1 MNHTLNRSILV
12 LFACTFTYIFSEVLL
27 APFYPVFFEKV
38 FGVEDLSYT
47 GFYIFIC
54 RMTVVLTAP
63 FWGFFS
69 NRLNIKI
76 LLYSGQICSA
86 LVCIAITLT
95 QNVTQFT
102 IATVILL
109 LFRSSF
115 VILYPLIIQLGGE
128 ERREMIAGTYQAV
141 FHTGIVISSIAGVWI
156 IRLPNPLN
164 AFFIVAL
171 LDMLQFALCWFFL
184 EVSSEKKQSTKKVQ
198 SDNPP
203 IDILQTHWTF
213 IPAIGMICLLFQ
225 FIHNLV
231 RPYFVS
237 YVTEADYFGTTLT
250 TGGILFAIPSVM
262 AIAALPFIRSYAKPH
277 RIPLLYTIGSLLLAV
292 TLLIQGSTNSLS
304 LFVFSRVI
312 YGFFLAVTQAA
323 LELYLFNNSDPQ
335 NISFNYTLMFA
346 FANIGLVLSPLT
358 ASYLVEQYSF
368 AFPLVVAGI
377 LSVFTLAYTWS
388 LTLHPVLAK
397 MINRYHR
404 SA

>member
-1 MNHTLNRSILV
+1 MNHTLNRSISV
-12 LFACTFTYIFSEVLL
+12 LFVCAFTYIFSEVLL

-54 RMTVVLTAP
+54 RVTVVLTAP

-109 LFRSSF
+109 MFRSSF

-128 ERREMIAGTYQAV
+128 ERREMMAGTYQAV
-141 FHTGIVISSIAGVWI
+141 FHTGIVVSSIVGVWI
-156 IRLPNPLN
+156 IQLQNPLN

-171 LDMLQFALCWFFL
+171 SDILQFALCWFFL
-184 EVSSEKKQSTKKVQ
+184 EALPENKQSIKKVK
-198 SDNPP
+198 SDNSP
-203 IDILQTHWTF
+203 IDILQTHWAF
-213 IPAIGMICLLFQ
+213 IPAIGVICLLFQ

-237 YVTEADYFGTTLT
+237 YVTGADYFGTTLT
-250 TGGILFAIPSVM
+250 TGGILFAIPSLM

-277 RIPLLYTIGSLLLAV
+277 RISLLYTMGSLLLAV

-304 LFVFSRVI
+304 LFVFSRVV

-335 NISFNYTLMFA
+335 KIPLNYTLMFA
-346 FANIGLVLSPLT
+346 FANIGMVLSPLT
-358 ASYLVEQYSF
+358 ASYVIAQYNL
-368 AFPLVVAGI
+368 AFPLILAGI

-388 LTLHPVLAK
+388 LGLHPVLAK
-397 MINRYHR
+397 TITRYQHN
-404 SA
+404 A

>member
-1 MNHTLNRSILV
+1 MNNSLNRSITV
-12 LFACTFTYIFSEVLL
+12 LFVCTFTYIFSEVLL

-38 FGVEDLSYT
+38 FGIEDLTYT

-69 NRLNIKI
+69 NKLNIKT
-76 LLYSGQICSA
+76 LLYCGQICSA
-86 LVCIAITLT
+86 LVCVAITLT

-128 ERREMIAGTYQAV
+128 QRRETIAGTYQAV
-141 FHTGIVISSIAGVWI
+141 FHTGIVVSSIAGIWI
-156 IRLPNPLN
+156 IQLDNPLN

-171 LDMLQFALCWFFL
+171 LDVLQFALCWSFL
-184 EVSSEKKQSTKKVQ
+184 ENPSEMKKETKEIPDRTKPV
-198 SDNPP
+198 
-203 IDILQTHWTF
+203 DILQTSWIL
-213 IPAIGMICLLFQ
+213 IPAIGVIGLLFQ
-225 FIHNLV
+225 FVHNLV

-237 YVTEADYFGTTLT
+237 YVTEAGYFGTTLT
-250 TGGILFAIPSVM
+250 TGGVLFAIPSVM

-277 RIPLLYTIGSLLLAV
+277 RIPLLYTVGSVLLAV
-292 TLLIQGSTNSLS
+292 TLLIQGITNSLP
-304 LFVFSRVI
+304 LFIFSRVV

-323 LELYLFNNSDPQ
+323 LELYLFNNSDPEK
-335 NISFNYTLMFA
+335 IPLNYTLMFA
-346 FANIGLVLSPLT
+346 FANVGLVLAPLT
-358 ASYLVEQYSF
+358 ASHLVEEYSF
-368 AFPLVVAGI
+368 ASPLIMAAI

-388 LTLHPVLAK
+388 LAFHPVLAK
-397 MINRYHR
+397 TVTRYQR
-404 SA
+404 ST

>member
-1 MNHTLNRSILV
+1 MNNSLNRSISV
-12 LFACTFTYIFSEVLL
+12 LFVCTFTYIFSEVLL

-38 FGVEDLSYT
+38 FGVEDLTYT

-54 RMTVVLTAP
+54 RMTVVVTAP

-69 NRLNIKI
+69 NKLNIKT
-76 LLYSGQICSA
+76 LLYCGQICSA
-86 LVCIAITLT
+86 LVCVFMTFT

-128 ERREMIAGTYQAV
+128 QRRETIAGTYQAV
-141 FHTGIVISSIAGVWI
+141 FHSGIVISSIAGIWI
-156 IRLPNPLN
+156 IQLENPLN
-164 AFFIVAL
+164 AFFVVAL
-171 LDMLQFALCWFFL
+171 LDILQFALCWFFL
-184 EVSSEKKQSTKKVQ
+184 EDLPKKEVIANDSKSETKTT
-198 SDNPP
+198 
-203 IDILQTHWTF
+203 DILQSNWAL
-213 IPAIGMICLLFQ
+213 IPAIGVIGLLFQ

-277 RIPLLYTIGSLLLAV
+277 RIPMLYTIGSLLLAV
-292 TLLIQGSTNSLS
+292 TLLVQGSTNSLS

-323 LELYLFNNSDPQ
+323 LELYLFNNSDPEK
-335 NISFNYTLMFA
+335 IPLNYTLMFA
-346 FANIGLVLSPLT
+346 FANVGLVLSPLT
-358 ASYLVEQYSF
+358 ASHLVEEYSF
-368 AFPLVVAGI
+368 ASPLIVAAV

-388 LTLHPVLAK
+388 LALNPVLAK
-397 MINRYHR
+397 TVTRYQR